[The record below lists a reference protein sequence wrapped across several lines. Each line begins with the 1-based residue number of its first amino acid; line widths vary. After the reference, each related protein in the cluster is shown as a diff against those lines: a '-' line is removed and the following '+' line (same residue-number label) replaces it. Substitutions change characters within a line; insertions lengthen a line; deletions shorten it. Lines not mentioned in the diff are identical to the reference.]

1 MIDLSVPLFLMLE
14 KHPLPFFAQLLCC
27 TGRFEMFGAWVS
39 YLIPSVVSVVAWG
52 GQSGAIGFN
61 FVHGQ

>member
-1 MIDLSVPLFLMLE
+1 MIYLSVLLLLMLG
-14 KHPLPFFAQLLCC
+14 KHPFPSFAQLLCC

-52 GQSGAIGFN
+52 GQSGEIGFS